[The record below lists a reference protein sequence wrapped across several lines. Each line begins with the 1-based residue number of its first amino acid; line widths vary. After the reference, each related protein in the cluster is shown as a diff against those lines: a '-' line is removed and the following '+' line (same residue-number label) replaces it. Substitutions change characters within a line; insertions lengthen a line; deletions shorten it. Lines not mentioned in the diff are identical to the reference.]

1 MVWGCSLF
9 FRWESVPYE
18 EREGGTSIRTDHI
31 SLKDR
36 CFNGCCFSGACH
48 RIVQAGESEG
58 QVLEKLHPDVI
69 KLLKALLPVLDNL
82 ERAVESGQGTE
93 DPFIEGVRG
102 IHRQISDLL
111 YQYDCRG
118 FTSVGTPFDPTR
130 HEAMGQV
137 HSAQT
142 PANQVAE
149 EMRRGYFLG
158 DNLLRPAQVL
168 VSTGEEKTAE
178 AVSDDPKTLPAKP
191 ETSQPRAK
199 RSAVNRPLW
208 VLNPPEDTS
217 STAYFVGR
225 ARAART
231 ADDGTA
237 EAAASALP
245 ALFERI
251 PALFPDHSL
260 KDLYSRLARTF
271 QPNATARTWANL
283 KKLEPKLEAWIE
295 DVFWHQVTS
304 EISGT
309 VYDVAV
315 LLAVK
320 TEGLD
325 ELLTR
330 HGQPE
335 RWSRITFV
343 ETGPFV
349 QAVLDG
355 RQGALVAYASTGGG
369 GHSLLQAGD
378 VIIKVGLESTPNA
391 ATARRIL
398 TRLGRGRRTFQLE
411 FLRDLQEMNTVR
423 VGGRGVLR

>member
-1 MVWGCSLF
+1 MDS
-9 FRWESVPYE
+9 
-18 EREGGTSIRTDHI
+18 
-31 SLKDR
+31 
-36 CFNGCCFSGACH
+36 
-48 RIVQAGESEG
+48 
-58 QVLEKLHPDVI
+58 LHPEVI

-82 ERAVESGQGTE
+82 QRALESSPGSQ
-93 DPFIEGVRG
+93 DPFIEGVRS

-118 FTSVGTPFDPTR
+118 FTSLGAPFDPTR
-130 HEAMGQV
+130 HEAMGKVQT
-137 HSAQT
+137 AQT
-142 PANQVAE
+142 PTNHVAE

-158 DNLLRPAQVL
+158 DNLLRAAQVL
-168 VSTGEEKTAE
+168 VSTGEGKPDEL
-178 AVSDDPKTLPAKP
+178 VSDDRATSPAKP
-191 ETSQPRAK
+191 KPIQPRAK

-208 VLNPPEDTS
+208 VLDPPDDTP
-217 STAYFVGR
+217 STVYFVGR

-231 ADDGTA
+231 ADAGAA

-260 KDLYSRLARTF
+260 KDLYSHLARMF
-271 QPNATARTWANL
+271 QRYATAPTWTKL
-283 KKLEPKLEAWIE
+283 KALEPKLEPWIE

-320 TEGLD
+320 IEVL
-325 ELLTR
+325 EEILTR
-330 HGQPE
+330 HGTPE
-335 RWSRITFV
+335 RWARITFV

-355 RQGALVAYASTGGG
+355 PDGALVAYASSGGG
-369 GHSLLQAGD
+369 GQAILQAGD
-378 VIIKVGLESTPNA
+378 VIIKVGLETTPNA

-411 FLRDLQEMNTVR
+411 FLRDLQEQQTIR
-423 VGGRGVLR
+423 VGGRVGYR